1 MRDGQCFAPRP
12 LSNMSSS
19 EDTTHLIVFTGLIG
33 IAFACVLMRQVAA
46 VKLKIGDDMEMTSLV
61 VRDMNLR
68 TSDDSVRHLLCR

>member
-1 MRDGQCFAPRP
+1 
-12 LSNMSSS
+12 MSSS

-61 VRDMNLR
+61 VRD
-68 TSDDSVRHLLCR
+68 